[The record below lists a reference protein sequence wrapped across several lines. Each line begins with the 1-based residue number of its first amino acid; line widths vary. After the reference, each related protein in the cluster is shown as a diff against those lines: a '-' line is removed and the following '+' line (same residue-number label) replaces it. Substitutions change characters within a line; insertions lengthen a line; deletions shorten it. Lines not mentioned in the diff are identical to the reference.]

1 MDPDYERSRPVN
13 RPNEIVA
20 LNSIEN
26 IIDYWM
32 NRQPTLEDLESTI
45 FRSENENSD
54 ITDTGEMDNV
64 DY

>member
-1 MDPDYERSRPVN
+1 MDPDYEMSRPVN

-54 ITDTGEMDNV
+54 ITNTGEMENV